1 MELICVVMNAHN
13 WFNDSYRLMDYGYEK
28 YELARL
34 ASAERI
40 LKAVLVNQGD
50 KDYVFIGPK
59 EDIIIPI
66 KKDETSEI
74 SIAYNVLN
82 IVDAPIRRWDEAGT
96 LDIFID
102 GEYIGAQ
109 PLYYL
114 EDIDLLVDET
124 RIK

>member
-1 MELICVVMNAHN
+1 MNAHN
-13 WFNDSYRLMDYGYEK
+13 WFNDSYRLMDYAYENF
-28 YELARL
+28 ELAKL

-50 KDYVFIGPK
+50 KDHVFIGPK

-66 KKDETSEI
+66 KKDQTSEI

-82 IVDAPIRRWDEAGT
+82 IVDAPVRRWQEAGT

-102 GEYIGAQ
+102 GEHIGAQ
-109 PLYYL
+109 PLIYL
-114 EDIDLLVDET
+114 EDIDQVMDELE
-124 RIK
+124 